1 MLEYELK
8 DLINMLLDG
17 IRACTA
23 TKTKYVPIEVNA
35 AREIKAHLEC
45 FQTMINECEDDGK

>member
-8 DLINMLLDG
+8 DLIDMLLDG

-45 FQTMINECEDDGK
+45 FQKLISEREDDGK